1 MPRTRK
7 IKRRPQRRSSRSK
20 DLYVGCWVRKKG
32 SYLKGRVIKVNRATV
47 DVALVEG
54 VKPSLVAKG
63 SYPVSRWR
71 KTDVVK
77 IPAPKE
83 NLSYIG

>member
-1 MPRTRK
+1 M
-7 IKRRPQRRSSRSK
+7 
-20 DLYVGCWVRKKG
+20 
-32 SYLKGRVIKVNRATV
+32 KGRVIKVNRATV
-47 DVALVEG
+47 DVALIEG
-54 VKPSLVAKG
+54 VKSSLVAKG